1 MYFHYDLFCFFL
13 VDLSGHKERS
23 LWAGCLNLN
32 GLISEGARTV
42 RIFRRAGG
50 EGSIGPKFVVSAE

>member
-13 VDLSGHKERS
+13 VDLSNHEMSVG
-23 LWAGCLNLN
+23 AGCLNLN
-32 GLISEGARTV
+32 GLILEGARTI

-50 EGSIGPKFVVSAE
+50 AGSIGHKLVMSAE